1 MTGTNSK
8 ICDGS
13 NSYPAHFILKTLCKT
28 IFNSHSLSHSFYW
41 IIYKVK
47 SRYYWPSIGKPIKE
61 FCTECVSC
69 EEQKN

>member
-28 IFNSHSLSHSFYW
+28 IFNSHSLSHSC
-41 IIYKVK
+41 
-47 SRYYWPSIGKPIKE
+47 IGSYIKLNPD
-61 FCTECVSC
+61 TIDQV
-69 EEQKN
+69 